1 MLSFCSWKKSLL
13 IEIFILFQWVF
24 YLWLICM
31 LVVDNAF
38 SFLLSSLNHE
48 DCVFHHRYSAFCVL
62 FFGCTYNLVHK
73 LTHKHLTFCT
83 CCTLNATHCIYIIF
97 LVWDKKFISINS
109 LLNVSERERLFV
121 CITHKGCFFSFLGG
135 ELWNFFSEKWN
146 NCFQSTVH
154 IFEGEKKSTG
164 LYKVLILHVK

>member
-38 SFLLSSLNHE
+38 SILLSSLNHE

-109 LLNVSERERLFV
+109 LLNVSEREVICMYYTQRLFFL
-121 CITHKGCFFSFLGG
+121 IFGRGTLEFLLRKMKQLFSKYCAYLWGG
-135 ELWNFFSEKWN
+135 
-146 NCFQSTVH
+146 
-154 IFEGEKKSTG
+154 KKSTG
-164 LYKVLILHVK
+164 LYKVLILHMK

>member
-121 CITHKGCFFSFLGG
+121 CITHKGFFSFLGG

-164 LYKVLILHVK
+164 LYKDLILHMK